1 MAEIVSREV
10 HLKHRPLGLP
20 RESDFELVE
29 VKLPEIG
36 QGEMLIRN
44 IYMSVDPYMRGRMI
58 DRKSYVPPFQLN
70 RPLEGGCV
78 GQVIESR
85 GSKFQVGDFV
95 LGMLGWREHYVSDGT
110 GLLKI
115 DPGVAPIQAYLGT
128 VGMPGL
134 TAYFG
139 LLEIGKPKKGE
150 TVFVSAAAG
159 AVGSVVCQVAKLKG
173 CHVIGSAGSDPK
185 VSWLMEEAGI
195 DAAFNYKAVED
206 ITAEVGKYCK
216 NGIDVY
222 FENVGGKHLEAALEH
237 MNTCGRIVLC
247 GMISVYNATKPP
259 AGPYNLFYA
268 ISKQLTLKGFIVSEH
283 LDIQPQF
290 HAEIG
295 KWISEGKIKWKET
308 ISEGIESAPKA
319 FIGLFKGQNLGKML
333 VRISPDPTL

>member
-295 KWISEGKIKWKET
+295 KWISEGKIKWEET